1 MLRFTWKA
9 IRKSRFR
16 VPAFP
21 RSAPS
26 SRSERGGS
34 RDQGAALITVL
45 LFVVLMFIL
54 ITAMLSVTGN
64 EVVIAG
70 LQKDG
75 MRATEL
81 AQAGIQEAI
90 ARVMNGRPYITG
102 FCSALSPT
110 PACQAGTSNG
120 VYVTITQVYPGVN
133 AAYLQIDAVATRIG
147 RATRHLTALVL
158 QEVIAFPPNVTF
170 AASVTEQGSAD
181 ISCGD
186 AYAQTFLRYKNPPSN
201 GCAPPQ
207 TLSITGY
214 RISKT
219 TPGSVPLC
227 YSARPWMVGASVN
240 CGNGKSDFATANAGN
255 GSKSTDNNQ
264 DVQNWYPST
273 RVTTPMGSALGRDIL
288 GFQANA
294 DPSHPTCQATGGYQD
309 NIPAGAIL
317 QNEVAA
323 PSNMKVYGYDTD
335 TPPMVSGPLTKPTAA
350 AGASGP
356 LNSTY
361 TIVVTWWTAS
371 GESYASPASDPISVT
386 NKNIDLTNIPTGPGG
401 TTARGIYAFKSGV
414 SANYQLAGVIPN
426 NTATTFTIDI
436 DLCSSSCTNV
446 RTWTTPLPTS
456 AVSQLDPD
464 FLACGLP
471 YKWVAMDYPDLSD
484 EGGSP
489 LPGGD
494 VPGRRW
500 FKTVV
505 FEQWFQ
511 NYWRMDVDKLTVVK
525 RGNGQGTQACLSPDL
540 PGPFADANGSVC
552 TANNTQPD
560 LVQYPQFG
568 AVPPFPD
575 MSSVASNYYCSKTG
589 SGVLNSLPTSCTKL
603 DGSATTS
610 DLGYCSNTSSTPPCP
625 PPGSRSVAFEL
636 NGDWTINGNL
646 TGYGTVVVN
655 GNLVVNGN
663 FTYYGTIIVNGT
675 LQAGTGNVTVYG
687 GLVAQDTLRL
697 IGNITVNGGTTV
709 GAAGVPTGNSLVFG
723 KAWYER

>member
-75 MRATEL
+75 IRATEL
-81 AQAGIQEAI
+81 AQAGLQEAI
-90 ARVMNGRPYITG
+90 ARVMNGRAYITG

-110 PACQAGTSNG
+110 PGCQAGTPNG
-120 VYVTITQVYPGVN
+120 VYVTVTQVYPGAN
-133 AAYLQIDAVATRIG
+133 AAYLQIDAVATGIG

-158 QEVIAFPPNVTF
+158 QQVIAFPPNVTF

-186 AYAQTFLRYKNPPSN
+186 AYTQTFLRYKNPPSN

-207 TLSITGY
+207 TLTYAGY

-219 TPGSVPLC
+219 TPNDVPRC
-227 YSARPWMVGASVN
+227 YSARPWMAGAGVD
-240 CGNGKSDFATANAGN
+240 CGNTKSDFATANAGN
-255 GSKSTDNNQ
+255 GTKSSDNNQ
-264 DVQNWYPST
+264 DVQNWYPSM
-273 RVTTPMGSALGRDIL
+273 RLTTPQSSTLGRDIL

-294 DPSHPTCQATGGYQD
+294 NPVCQPTSGYQD
-309 NIPAGAIL
+309 EIPNTAIL

-335 TPPMVSGPLTKPTAA
+335 TPPMVAGPATKPTAA

-371 GESYASPASDPISVT
+371 GESYASPASDPITVT
-386 NKNIDLTNIPTGPGG
+386 NKNIDVTNIPTGPGG

-414 SANYQLAGVIPN
+414 SGYYQLAGVIPN
-426 NTATTFTIDI
+426 NTATTFTIDL
-436 DLCSSSCTNV
+436 DQPK
-446 RTWTTPLPTS
+446 WTTPLQTS
-456 AVSQLDPD
+456 PISQLDPD
-464 FLACGLP
+464 FLRCGLP
-471 YKWVAMDYPDLSD
+471 YKWVAMGYPDLSD
-484 EGGSP
+484 ENGNP

-494 VPGRRW
+494 VAGRRW
-500 FKTVV
+500 FKTIV
-505 FEQWFQ
+505 FEEWFQ
-511 NYWRMDVDKLTVVK
+511 NYWWFDQSQMMMVK
-525 RGNGQGTQACLSPDL
+525 RAGGACVDPICVNVNT
-540 PGPFADANGSVC
+540 ADAS
-552 TANNTQPD
+552 
-560 LVQYPQFG
+560 
-568 AVPPFPD
+568 
-575 MSSVASNYYCSKTG
+575 
-589 SGVLNSLPTSCTKL
+589 
-603 DGSATTS
+603 
-610 DLGYCSNTSSTPPCP
+610 
-625 PPGSRSVAFEL
+625 
-636 NGDWTINGNL
+636 
-646 TGYGTVVVN
+646 
-655 GNLVVNGN
+655 
-663 FTYYGTIIVNGT
+663 
-675 LQAGTGNVTVYG
+675 
-687 GLVAQDTLRL
+687 
-697 IGNITVNGGTTV
+697 
-709 GAAGVPTGNSLVFG
+709 
-723 KAWYER
+723 

>member
-1 MLRFTWKA
+1 MWKLFE
-9 IRKSRFR
+9 KSRFR
-16 VPAFP
+16 A
-21 RSAPS
+21 
-26 SRSERGGS
+26 
-34 RDQGAALITVL
+34 RDRGAALITVL

-75 MRATEL
+75 IRATEL
-81 AQAGIQEAI
+81 AQAGLQEAI
-90 ARVMNGRPYITG
+90 ARVMNGRAYITG

-110 PACQAGTSNG
+110 PGCQAGTPNG
-120 VYVTITQVYPGVN
+120 VYVTVTQVYPGAN
-133 AAYLQIDAVATRIG
+133 AAYLQIDAVATGIG

-186 AYAQTFLRYKNPPSN
+186 AYSQTFLRYKNPPSN

-207 TLSITGY
+207 TLTYAGY

-219 TPGSVPLC
+219 TPNDVPLC
-227 YSARPWMVGASVN
+227 YSARPWMAGAGVN
-240 CGNGKSDFATANAGN
+240 CGNTKSDFATANAGN
-255 GSKSTDNNQ
+255 GTKSSDNNQ
-264 DVQNWYPST
+264 DVQNWYPSM
-273 RVTTPMGSALGRDIL
+273 RLTTPQSSTLGRDIL
-288 GFQANA
+288 GFQAIAN
-294 DPSHPTCQATGGYQD
+294 PVCQPTVGYQD
-309 NIPAGAIL
+309 SIPPLAIL
-317 QNEVAA
+317 QNEIAA

-335 TPPMVSGPLTKPTAA
+335 TPPMVAGPATKPTAA

-361 TIVVTWWTAS
+361 TIVVTWWTSS

-386 NKNIDLTNIPTGPGG
+386 NKNIDVTNIPTGPGG

-414 SANYQLAGVIPN
+414 SGYYQLAGVIPN
-426 NTATTFTIDI
+426 NTATTFTIDL
-436 DLCSSSCTNV
+436 DQPK
-446 RTWTTPLPTS
+446 WTTPLQTS
-456 AVSQLDPD
+456 PVSQLDPD
-464 FLACGLP
+464 FLRCGLP

-484 EGGSP
+484 ETGSP

-494 VPGRRW
+494 VAGRRW
-500 FKTVV
+500 FKTII

-511 NYWRMDVDKLTVVK
+511 NYWRMDTDKLTLVK
-525 RGNGQGTQACLSPDL
+525 RGNGQGTQACLNPDL
-540 PGPFADANGSVC
+540 PGPFADPDGSIC

-560 LVQYPQFG
+560 LIQYPQFA

-575 MSSVASNYYCSKTG
+575 MSSVSSNYHCSKSG
-589 SGVLNSLPTSCTKL
+589 SGVLNSLPTSCTKP
-603 DGSATTS
+603 DGSSTTS
-610 DLGYCSNTSSTPPCP
+610 DLGYCSDTSTTPPCP

-646 TGYGTVVVN
+646 TGYGTIVVN
-655 GNLVVNGN
+655 GNLVVNGT

-675 LQAGTGNVTVYG
+675 LQAGTGNVNVYG

-709 GAAGVPTGNSLVFG
+709 GSAGVPTGNSLVFG